1 MAQHRHPALESPYYS
16 QPREIAVSEEL
27 KHTIKIVK
35 QSNTEPVEFELV
47 STVML
52 QKILKSD
59 DEKAKRS
66 VEKAAKS
73 GDGVLA
79 LNTDNDSYEIVDAAG
94 NEEFSLVST
103 QMLRHVLD
111 KNKPKV
117 TNPVEPVAR
126 ESGFDPY
133 NSD

>member
-1 MAQHRHPALESPYYS
+1 M
-16 QPREIAVSEEL
+16 SEEL

-79 LNTDNDSYEIVDAAG
+79 LNTDNDSYEIVDADG
-94 NEEFSLVST
+94 NEKFSLVST
-103 QMLRHVLD
+103 QMLQRVLD
-111 KNKPKV
+111 KDKPKV
-117 TNPVEPVAR
+117 AEPVEPVAL
-126 ESGFDPY
+126 ESGLADCAIFVSRLM
-133 NSD
+133 NSTILTDYVQKSGN

>member
-1 MAQHRHPALESPYYS
+1 M
-16 QPREIAVSEEL
+16 SEEL
-27 KHTIKIVK
+27 KHTLKIVK
-35 QSNTEPVEFELV
+35 QSNTETVEFELV

-79 LNTDNDSYEIVDAAG
+79 LNTDKDSYEIVDAAG

-103 QMLRHVLD
+103 QMLRRVLD

-117 TNPVEPVAR
+117 AKPVEPAAL

>member
-16 QPREIAVSEEL
+16 QPREFAVSEEL

-73 GDGVLA
+73 GDGALA

-103 QMLRHVLD
+103 QMLRRVLD

-117 TNPVEPVAR
+117 AKPVEPVAL

>member
-1 MAQHRHPALESPYYS
+1 MGQHRHPALESLYHS
-16 QPREIAVSEEL
+16 QPSEIAVSEEL
-27 KHTIKIVK
+27 KHIVKIVK

-73 GDGVLA
+73 GDGILA

-103 QMLRHVLD
+103 QMLQRVLD
-111 KNKPKV
+111 TNKPKV
-117 TNPVEPVAR
+117 AEPVEPVAL